1 MNQLSVKQ
9 NLELI
14 APVLPGD
21 VLLIAISGGLD
32 SVMLAHLCK
41 EEGYAVELAH
51 CNFRLRGTESERDET
66 FVRQLA
72 ASWDMPL
79 HVKQFDTT
87 TYALEK
93 QLSVQEAARNLRYEW
108 FASLINQFPHI
119 KWVLTAHHKDDQA
132 ETLLMN
138 FFRGTGLHGLTG
150 MPARNGNIL
159 RPLLTVERRELE
171 KIALEKQLS
180 YVVDSS
186 NQKEEYTRNYIR
198 HTVMPALQK
207 VYPAVVSNLCDNQ
220 IRFTKI
226 EKLYKQLVGVQVK
239 KVLKEKNGEY
249 MISIGAIA
257 HFLGT
262 SLFYELLHPFGFSA
276 GQIEEATRL
285 MQARTGAQL
294 VANTGNWRLIKHRNW
309 LILSPQQSK
318 HTDFIEVSSAQAS
331 IEFSNGT
338 LAFQEIKKIDSKDW
352 SSTSVALLNRKL
364 LAFPLQVRR
373 WRAGDYFYPLGMA
386 KKKKLARF
394 LIDLKFSLPDKE
406 KVWVLTAGDKIVWV
420 IGIRIDERF
429 KVTPPCNDAL
439 RIEYRSLPQS

>member
-1 MNQLSVKQ
+1 
-9 NLELI
+9 
-14 APVLPGD
+14 
-21 VLLIAISGGLD
+21 
-32 SVMLAHLCK
+32 
-41 EEGYAVELAH
+41 
-51 CNFRLRGTESERDET
+51 
-66 FVRQLA
+66 
-72 ASWDMPL
+72 
-79 HVKQFDTT
+79 
-87 TYALEK
+87 
-93 QLSVQEAARNLRYEW
+93 
-108 FASLINQFPHI
+108 
-119 KWVLTAHHKDDQA
+119 
-132 ETLLMN
+132 
-138 FFRGTGLHGLTG
+138 
-150 MPARNGNIL
+150 
-159 RPLLTVERRELE
+159 
-171 KIALEKQLS
+171 
-180 YVVDSS
+180 
-186 NQKEEYTRNYIR
+186 
-198 HTVMPALQK
+198 
-207 VYPAVVSNLCDNQ
+207 VSNLCDNQ

-239 KVLKEKNGEY
+239 KILKEKNGEY
-249 MISIGAIA
+249 TISIGAIA

-294 VANTGNWRLIKHRNW
+294 VANTGNWRLVKHRNW

-352 SSTSVALLNRKL
+352 SSASVALLNRKL